1 MLSPQH
7 TTEMFGV
14 HIELRCCHCRTAL
27 GRAGPAAA
35 ATNGGG
41 SNFATGPHRSD
52 SDDEGAPLF
61 DRNGGGGGGGNG
73 SGSGLDSIFAR
84 MESVS
89 MLC

>member
-1 MLSPQH
+1 
-7 TTEMFGV
+7 MFGV
-14 HIELRCCHCRTAL
+14 HIKHGGWCRCRTAL
-27 GRAGPAAA
+27 GRGGPAAA
-35 ATNGGG
+35 AANGSS

-61 DRNGGGGGGGNG
+61 SRTGGGGGGGGNG

-89 MLC
+89 ILRVTVLL